1 MISYLRQRKLARHAP
16 DPDLFAR
23 VVGFFPALGGMDA
36 TTRERL
42 YRCTTEI
49 LADKDFHGAAGLDLA
64 PEEHL
69 AVAVLAALPILGLG
83 ADWYRGFHTF
93 IIYPSG
99 FFADY
104 EEADETGVVH
114 RGRDLRAGEAW
125 AHGPVVLSL
134 EDIEQSGQA
143 QGYNVVVHELAHQL
157 DQLNGDMDGFP
168 PLHRDMDPDEWANT
182 FAAAFQRLENQL
194 DSGIEPPI
202 DPYAAESPAEY
213 FAVTS
218 EYYFDAPDWLRQHEP
233 AVYERLGQFY
243 RSGGAVEGK
252 NEKRKT

>member
-1 MISYLRQRKLARHAP
+1 MLTALRQHLRRRKLARHAP
-16 DPDLFAR
+16 DPNLFTR
-23 VVGFFPALGGMDA
+23 VVNCFPALDGMDPA
-36 TTRERL
+36 TRERL
-42 YRCTTEI
+42 YRRTTEI
-49 LADKDFHGAAGLDLA
+49 LADKEFHGAAGLELA

-69 AVAVLAALPILGLG
+69 AVAVLAALPVLDLGSE
-83 ADWYRGFHTF
+83 WYRHFHTF
-93 IIYPSG
+93 IVYPSG

-104 EEADETGVVH
+104 EEADEAGVVH

-134 EDIEQSGQA
+134 EDIEASGQG

-168 PLHRDMDPDEWANT
+168 PLHRGMDANEWATT
-182 FAAAFQRLENQL
+182 FADAYQRLEHQL
-194 DSGIEPPI
+194 DAGIEPAI

-218 EYYFDAPDWLRQHEP
+218 EYFFDAPGWLREHEP
-233 AVYERLGQFY
+233 AVNRMLEAFY
-243 RSGGAVEGK
+243 LPSARTEG
-252 NEKRKT
+252 RR

>member
-1 MISYLRQRKLARHAP
+1 MLSTLRQHLRRRKLDRHAP
-16 DPDLFAR
+16 DPALFER
-23 VVGFFPALGGMDA
+23 VIDYFPALDGLDA
-36 TTRERL
+36 GTRERL
-42 YRCTTEI
+42 YRRTTEI
-49 LADKDFHGAAGLDLA
+49 LADKEFHGAAGLVLA

-69 AVAVLAALPILGLG
+69 AVAVLGALPVLELGV
-83 ADWYRGFHTF
+83 DWYRDFHTF
-93 IIYPSG
+93 IVYPSG

-134 EDIEQSGQA
+134 EDIEASGQG

-168 PLHRDMDPDEWANT
+168 PLHRGMDANAWATT
-182 FAAAFQRLENQL
+182 FADAYQRLEQQL
-194 DSGIEPPI
+194 DAGIEPAI

-218 EYYFDAPDWLRQHEP
+218 EYFFDAPGWLLEHEP
-233 AVYERLGQFY
+233 AVYRMLEAFY
-243 RSGGAVEGK
+243 WPSARAEGG
-252 NEKRKT
+252 R

>member
-1 MISYLRQRKLARHAP
+1 VFSTLRKHLRQRKLARHAP
-16 DPDLFAR
+16 DPNLFTR
-23 VVGFFPALGGMDA
+23 VVNFFPVLDGLDQS
-36 TTRERL
+36 TRERL
-42 YRCTTEI
+42 YRRTTEI
-49 LADKDFHGAAGLDLA
+49 LADKDFHGAAGLELT

-69 AVAVLAALPILGLG
+69 AVAVLAALPVLDLG
-83 ADWYRGFHTF
+83 ADWYREFHTF
-93 IIYPSG
+93 IVYPSG

-104 EEADETGVVH
+104 EEADESGVVH

-134 EDIEQSGQA
+134 EDIQGSGQG

-168 PLHRDMDPDEWANT
+168 PLRKDMDADEWANT
-182 FAAAFQRLENQL
+182 FAVAYQRLEHQL
-194 DSGIEPPI
+194 EAGIDPPI

-218 EYYFDAPDWLRQHEP
+218 EYYFDAPGWLKKHEP
-233 AVYERLGQFY
+233 DVFRLLEQFY
-243 RSGGAVEGK
+243 RGGGAL
-252 NEKRKT
+252 

>member
-1 MISYLRQRKLARHAP
+1 MPYSLAMISYFRQRKLARHAP
-16 DPDLFAR
+16 DPELFAR
-23 VVGFFPALGGMDA
+23 VVGFFPALDDMDA
-36 TTRERL
+36 DQRQQL

-69 AVAVLAALPILGLG
+69 AVAVLAALPILELG
-83 ADWYRGFHTF
+83 ADWYRDFHTF

-134 EDIEQSGQA
+134 EDIESSGQG

-182 FAAAFQRLENQL
+182 FAQAFQRLENQL
-194 DSGIEPPI
+194 DSGIDPPI

-218 EYYFDAPDWLRQHEP
+218 EYYFDAPEWLRQHEP
-233 AVYERLGQFY
+233 EVFRLLDCFFRPSAG
-243 RSGGAVEGK
+243 
-252 NEKRKT
+252 

>member
-1 MISYLRQRKLARHAP
+1 MLTALRQHLRQRKLARHAP
-16 DPDLFAR
+16 DPGLFAR
-23 VVGFFPALGGMDA
+23 VMDFFPALDGMDSS
-36 TTRERL
+36 TRERL
-42 YRCTTEI
+42 NQRTTEI
-49 LADKDFHGAAGLDLA
+49 LADKDFHGAAGLELA

-69 AVAVLAALPILGLG
+69 AVAVLAAMPVLTLGT
-83 ADWYRGFHTF
+83 DWYRDFHTF
-93 IIYPSG
+93 IVYPSG

-104 EEADETGVVH
+104 EEADEAGVVH

-134 EDIEQSGQA
+134 EDIEASGQG

-168 PLHRDMDPDEWANT
+168 PLHRDMDADEWANT
-182 FAAAFQRLENQL
+182 FAKAFQRLEQQL
-194 DSGIEPPI
+194 DSGIDPPI

-218 EYYFDAPDWLRQHEP
+218 EYYFDAPDWLREHEP
-233 AVYERLGQFY
+233 EVYRLLEAFY
-243 RSGGAVEGK
+243 WPSLGR
-252 NEKRKT
+252 R